1 YSPDALMYVT
11 AAFLWVSVWR
21 VQDLLP
27 ILGKLQISIILE
39 IVLFATL
46 VVSLK
51 GPRNFKWVKS
61 RIFAAPFLLLAIM
74 IVGSPF
80 SLWRGF
86 SAMFILKSFM
96 PSLLLLIG
104 VVVSVRES
112 EDLNWLA
119 FVHLVGGTTYAA
131 WAYVFGSTG
140 SDGRIGGLAYYDAN
154 DFALVIA

>member
-1 YSPDALMYVT
+1 MPLQTFARQTHASVSRRRYSPDALMYVT

-112 EDLNWLA
+112 EDLN
-119 FVHLVGGTTYAA
+119 
-131 WAYVFGSTG
+131 
-140 SDGRIGGLAYYDAN
+140 
-154 DFALVIA
+154 